1 MRPVYRAA
9 LIVGGLALC
18 VTPSAYAAGA
28 ALTQDAVK
36 GEFAKAEPTC
46 KFDWKS
52 IQIAPPRR
60 ASIGEIKAA
69 GLPPKVIVTPVRV
82 AYTKSGCGF
91 TRDYTWNYHFYK
103 DDFGGWTKQSNA
115 MPGNAESEPR

>member
-9 LIVGGLALC
+9 LLIGGLALGASA
-18 VTPSAYAAGA
+18 PAYAATA
-28 ALTQDAVK
+28 ALTQDVVK
-36 GEFAKAEPTC
+36 QVFAKAEPTC
-46 KFDWKS
+46 KFEWKS
-52 IQIAPPRR
+52 VQIAPARR
-60 ASIGEIKAA
+60 ASNGEIAAA

-115 MPGNAESEPR
+115 MPGNVESEPR